1 MQKIIFCSLLVA
13 VYANTTA
20 QLTIERSTILFLQQ
34 KASIYVEGDLSSNS
48 DIVGPGYIEL
58 GGDQIH
64 HVNLN
69 GFSINNLLIN
79 AAAPVILNGDMSI
92 LSNIMLRS
100 GHLQLN
106 NHNII
111 LKENASIV
119 GSEKSYVQTTGRG
132 TIQKMIAD
140 NVDNFVIPVGTAQS
154 YMPLEIN
161 TNGKNQYGL
170 LEVAA
175 SDKASSHKPA
185 NATDFLNYHW
195 KIRQEG
201 NLQNLTA
208 TGHYSLKDVQGNAG
222 RLSSY
227 YWNGLSWTPQ
237 ALWRKQSAKV
247 TANITPGSGELY
259 AMNDVMDRAFPFI
272 KLLNNPARSFTVLE
286 INVVDD
292 KAYHVVLRDVTGRQ
306 LQQKDLKAT
315 RGTSHHTF
323 YLEGLSKG
331 VYFLDV
337 TSPGEKQSFK
347 VLKIE

>member
-1 MQKIIFCSLLVA
+1 
-13 VYANTTA
+13 
-20 QLTIERSTILFLQQ
+20 
-34 KASIYVEGDLSSNS
+34 
-48 DIVGPGYIEL
+48 
-58 GGDQIH
+58 
-64 HVNLN
+64 
-69 GFSINNLLIN
+69 
-79 AAAPVILNGDMSI
+79 
-92 LSNIMLRS
+92 
-100 GHLQLN
+100 
-106 NHNII
+106 
-111 LKENASIV
+111 
-119 GSEKSYVQTTGRG
+119 
-132 TIQKMIAD
+132 
-140 NVDNFVIPVGTAQS
+140 
-154 YMPLEIN
+154 
-161 TNGKNQYGL
+161 L

-208 TGHYSLKDVQGNAG
+208 TGHYSLKDIQGNAAK
-222 RLSSY
+222 LSSY

-237 ALWRKQSAKV
+237 TLWRKQSAKV

-259 AMNDVMDRAFPFI
+259 AMNDVMDRAFPYI
-272 KLLNNPARSFTVLE
+272 KLLKNPARSFTVLE

-306 LQQKDLKAT
+306 MQQKDLKAT

-337 TSPGEKQSFK
+337 TSADEKQAFK
-347 VLKIE
+347 LLKVE

>member
-1 MQKIIFCSLLVA
+1 MQKIIFCSLLIA
-13 VYANTTA
+13 VYVNATA
-20 QLTIERSTILFLQQ
+20 QLTIERSTIFFLQQ

-92 LSNIMLRS
+92 FYNIMLRS

-119 GSEKSYVQTTGRG
+119 GSKKSYVQTAGSG
-132 TIQKMIAD
+132 AIQKMVAG
-140 NVDNFVIPVGTAQS
+140 NLNNYHIPLGTSQF
-154 YMPLEIN
+154 YMPLEIS
-161 TNGKNQYGL
+161 TNGKKQNGL
-170 LEVAA
+170 FEVTA
-175 SDKASSHKPA
+175 SDRVSSHKPA

-201 NLQNLTA
+201 NLENLTA
-208 TGHYSLKDVQGNAG
+208 TGHYSLQDVQGNAG

-237 ALWRKQSAKV
+237 TLWRKQSAKV
-247 TANITPGSGELY
+247 IANITPGSGELY
-259 AMNDVMDRAFPFI
+259 AMNDVRDRTFPYM
-272 KLLNNPARSFTVLE
+272 KLLKNPARSFTVLE
-286 INVVDD
+286 INAIND
-292 KAYHVVLRDVTGRQ
+292 KAYHIVLSDVTGRQ

-323 YLEGLSKG
+323 YLEGLANG

-337 TSPGEKQSFK
+337 ISVNDKKSFR
-347 VLKIE
+347 VLKVQ